1 MTRHAERHQIIYI
14 MRAAVSNLFD
24 VMHECRAN
32 ISALVLAPLAERM
45 ECYVPIAN
53 PSPRAPVSLLPVV
66 AAREVLVMPLH
77 GLLVFVTVPALTV
90 RKTWTPCH
98 AAGSFRLP
106 RHPSHAPSYD
116 KIPQRR
122 GSLPFFARFSYDFR
136 AHKKSTA
143 AAVPLCFSAYTIAHV
158 VCEIL

>member
-1 MTRHAERHQIIYI
+1 

-77 GLLVFVTVPALTV
+77 GLLVFLTVPALTV
-90 RKTWTPCH
+90 SKAWTPCH
-98 AAGSFRLP
+98 ATGALWLS

-116 KIPQRR
+116 
-122 GSLPFFARFSYDFR
+122 FR
-136 AHKKSTA
+136 AYKKSTA